1 MDNKLKVPVLK
12 VFRTGLSFYLFFSTK
27 MRNNDIIKSDIYM
40 FLLYNHMCCFE
51 GQAMRFYYVYSEFV
65 TGFDIDASKNY
76 KIVIFSDIN
85 VAIEKLLSYKAID
98 SNCECE
104 LEFSIVKS
112 VITVSQADKENR
124 YNQQEAIYKNEEIPY
139 IKLVTLYLKNKGDYY
154 YDQISIE

>member
-1 MDNKLKVPVLK
+1 M
-12 VFRTGLSFYLFFSTK
+12 
-27 MRNNDIIKSDIYM
+27 
-40 FLLYNHMCCFE
+40 
-51 GQAMRFYYVYSEFV
+51 
-65 TGFDIDASKNY
+65 
-76 KIVIFSDIN
+76 
-85 VAIEKLLSYKAID
+85 AIEKLLSNKTID

-112 VITVSQADKENR
+112 VITVSQADKGNR